1 VAWSTLGAICE
12 HAATRAAT
20 FDNNLIY
27 SGSSTAMAAA
37 AYGDYARNLANVAKK
52 HNPDGRNDA
61 ATRASAIVTAYMSE
75 IFVRELWDESILLL
89 EQLIARE

>member
-1 VAWSTLGAICE
+1 
-12 HAATRAAT
+12 
-20 FDNNLIY
+20 
-27 SGSSTAMAAA
+27 MAAA